1 MTMRPVIE
9 DTRRRRGCAKRV
21 PAKTLRSGAVH
32 TAMAGQCRACMLGS
46 TSAAMPSAAA
56 RLLSSRTPAA
66 DPASTC
72 VRGPS

>member
-1 MTMRPVIE
+1 MTRRPVTV
-9 DTRRRRGCAKRV
+9 DTRRRRGGAKRV

-32 TAMAGQCRACMLGS
+32 LAMAGQCRACGLGS
-46 TSAAMPSAAA
+46 TSAVMPSAAA
-56 RLLSSRTPAA
+56 RRVSSRMPAL